1 MLETLEFFS
10 SLTPSEIQEIARIA
24 KRMEFRRGET
34 IFQQG
39 DVSRDLYAIESGLV
53 EISTK
58 SVLAETKVLAQ
69 LKNGDLFGE
78 MALFDAHSVRSASAR
93 ALQNSIVIVIPG
105 TEFERLLKEK
115 PTISFKLLGTLSKRL
130 KDANQRPPGGAPGA
144 PAGPG
149 KIITV
154 AGPRNGVGKTTF
166 AVTAA
171 QILDQ
176 EAGARTLFLDLDLP
190 FADATYALGVHS
202 VRTVI
207 EFSGVARGDYPDF
220 DAIRKHLTHVG
231 TNLFCLPGPVNIID
245 GEKLDPQSLVVS
257 IRLLQRFFE
266 YIVIDTDSRID
277 EVFLAALDLSDRIY
291 FVVDA
296 QHPYAIKSSSRYF
309 YGLGKLHLAESRIS
323 VLLAR
328 SAQPADRKALANL
341 LRLPVQAQLP
351 VIPDHQ
357 PVYGKGMLPAQA
369 GHPFCHTVR
378 QLLQDFFPV
387 EFRASRQQGFLSRL
401 FAPDGAPA
409 AAAIADKTAPLA
421 EVAENRVGFRDAN
434 FRALLRYI
442 RTGLV
447 AGQLAEARRAILQLV
462 ELSGTSAPV
471 FQTYGEILMQE
482 GKASEAIDAFHKA
495 VQLDPDCHLAL
506 GFAGILSL
514 DRGLF
519 QQAVA
524 LLQRKIDKHPNWPD
538 LRRDLGELFLRND
551 RPEEAL
557 STLQEALRINP
568 RYEDARVRL
577 AEAYFRLGRGEE
589 AIRELLAMSQKSA
602 PAYYLLGRC
611 FQSVDRFPE
620 ALEALRIVQRIC
632 PDYRDTNQRIDELQD
647 YFVKLNNLISIHQKI
662 RREQPTYLDVRLKL
676 AQLLASAGRRS
687 EAEAECRDALLMKPG
702 FKAAQD
708 QLDRLLNLPVYEIDH
723 PEVPSPTRTCRGVVC
738 TGFHIGLNLG
748 DQALEPAVQERLS
761 KHLFWFRNIR
771 TGKTW
776 EFKIPPTLSP
786 HIDLSATPICPV
798 TENDVILVKL
808 LNPQTGEVL
817 FSDAHLIDTPR
828 EPHCQIKLDFS
839 GPLRQII
846 DRLPLITPVRVFLLG
861 VPRETLF
868 PKGKDHD
875 VLTPPLLV
883 NPRNGARAEGRVDP
897 DQPGQFCFV
906 LSAPTEEDVVKIGD
920 LLEVHLAKEPGKGTM
935 ALQVRVGPDDLV
947 SCSRLLA
954 PEEGEKPLPSEAPS
968 PTPDRPPWPAGS
980 RVPTTIPPAT
990 PPAATHPPVPPPAPT
1005 ADNPAPSTTHPTARP
1020 PATPPASVAPQ
1031 PPAFA
1036 APAPPAT
1043 PPVPVEPHPPA
1054 TPPAHA
1060 SPQPPATPPAPPA
1073 PQPPVTPPAPAE
1085 PPSPTNPSTPT
1096 ARPLPTTPTP
1106 PATPP
1111 APATPLPPAK
1121 PSAPGS
1127 PPPPKPPAKPTG
1139 SPPPTTPPS
1148 TPTGG
1153 LPPAPP
1159 PRPPTKP
1166 PAR

>member
-10 SLTPSEIQEIARIA
+10 SLTLNEIQEIARIA

-39 DVSRDLYAIESGLV
+39 DISRDLYAIESGLV

-130 KDANQRPPGGAPGA
+130 KDANQRPQGAAPGA

-202 VRTVI
+202 VRTII
-207 EFSGVARGDYPDF
+207 EFSGIARGDYPDF

-277 EVFLAALDLSDRIY
+277 EVFLAALDLSDRI
-291 FVVDA
+291 FFLVDA
-296 QHPYAIKSSSRYF
+296 QHPYAIKSSTRYF

-328 SAQPADRKALANL
+328 SAQPADLKALANL

-351 VIPDHQ
+351 IIAEHQ

-401 FAPDGAPA
+401 FANDGTPA
-409 AAAIADKTAPLA
+409 VATPTDKAVTLA
-421 EVAENRVGFRDAN
+421 GEIETPVGFRDAN

-462 ELSGTSAPV
+462 DLSGTSAPV

-482 GKASEAIDAFHKA
+482 GKTSEAIDAFHKA

-514 DRGLF
+514 DRSLF

-538 LRRDLGELFLRND
+538 LRRDLGELYLRND

-557 STLQEALRINP
+557 TTLQEALRINP

-577 AEAYFRLGRGEE
+577 AEAFFRLNRGED

-647 YFVKLNNLISIHQKI
+647 YFIKLNNLISIHQKI

-676 AQLLASAGRRS
+676 AQLLASAGRRP

-708 QLDRLLNLPVYEIDH
+708 QLDRLRNLPVYEIDH
-723 PEVPSPTRTCRGVVC
+723 AETSAPTRSCRGVVC
-738 TGFHIGLNLG
+738 TGFHIELHLG

-817 FSDAHLIDTPR
+817 FSDAHLIDNPSI
-828 EPHCQIKLDFS
+828 PHCQVKLDFS

-861 VPRETLF
+861 VPRDTLY
-868 PKGKDHD
+868 PQGKDPD
-875 VLTPPLLV
+875 FLTPPLVV
-883 NPRNGARAEGRVDP
+883 NPRNGVRAEGRVDP

-906 LSAPTEEDVVKIGD
+906 LSAPSEEDVVRIGD
-920 LLEVHLAKEPGKGTM
+920 LLEVHLAKEPGEGTM
-935 ALQVRVGPDDLV
+935 ALQVRIGPDDIV
-947 SCSRLLA
+947 SCSHLLA
-954 PEEGEKPLPSEAPS
+954 PEEGEKPLAHTAARPA
-968 PTPDRPPWPAGS
+968 PDRPARPTEPRLSTTATPNPRPTPAG
-980 RVPTTIPPAT
+980 
-990 PPAATHPPVPPPAPT
+990 TH
-1005 ADNPAPSTTHPTARP
+1005 
-1020 PATPPASVAPQ
+1020 
-1031 PPAFA
+1031 
-1036 APAPPAT
+1036 
-1043 PPVPVEPHPPA
+1043 
-1054 TPPAHA
+1054 
-1060 SPQPPATPPAPPA
+1060 PPAPPTSPSTA
-1073 PQPPVTPPAPAE
+1073 HPPAPW
-1085 PPSPTNPSTPT
+1085 
-1096 ARPLPTTPTP
+1096 
-1106 PATPP
+1106 P
-1111 APATPLPPAK
+1111 APATPVPPTRPPA
-1121 PSAPGS
+1121 PGTT
-1127 PPPPKPPAKPTG
+1127 PPPA
-1139 SPPPTTPPS
+1139 SPS

-1153 LPPAPP
+1153 RPPAPP

-1166 PAR
+1166 TAR